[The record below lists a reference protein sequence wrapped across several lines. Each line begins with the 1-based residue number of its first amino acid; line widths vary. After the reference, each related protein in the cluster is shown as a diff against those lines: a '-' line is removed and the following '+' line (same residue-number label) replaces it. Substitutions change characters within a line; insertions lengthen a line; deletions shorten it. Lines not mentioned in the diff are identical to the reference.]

1 MTVLRHLSQAGRRRR
16 RRHVPAAAVVVLV
29 GAVMPLYAQEPQ
41 QQPTETPSPV
51 AGEGEAAPTPSL
63 ESVLEDEDASAEV
76 EDEQVNPCRL
86 EGQPD
91 ERAWLEKTRRGLGL
105 TVCRTA
111 LWFDGLF
118 GSERIYQERDATF
131 GWVQPSLGWNEIDGV
146 EPDLRFRAKVS
157 LPRLDRRMSALVG
170 RTDPDDVVEDAPGAD
185 LHVPEAFRDTDDE
198 WLLGLGYTPVRGLR
212 RRLDLNAGVEIRSPV
227 EVFVQGRYRRQW
239 FASERLLIRLRQTE
253 FWHSQD
259 RLGAS
264 TRLDVERLLSTNLLL
279 RWRMGGT
286 VAQRIE
292 GVEWFGELVLFQR
305 LADHQALAY
314 RIAATGESDAELEND
329 RYDLSVA
336 YRRRFVRDW
345 LFLELRPGA
354 TWRRPEEGA
363 EGELSPAMGIAIE
376 LQFGDWPDV
385 ALRP

>member
-1 MTVLRHLSQAGRRRR
+1 
-16 RRHVPAAAVVVLV
+16 
-29 GAVMPLYAQEPQ
+29 
-41 QQPTETPSPV
+41 
-51 AGEGEAAPTPSL
+51 
-63 ESVLEDEDASAEV
+63 
-76 EDEQVNPCRL
+76 
-86 EGQPD
+86 
-91 ERAWLEKTRRGLGL
+91 
-105 TVCRTA
+105 
-111 LWFDGLF
+111 
-118 GSERIYQERDATF
+118 
-131 GWVQPSLGWNEIDGV
+131 
-146 EPDLRFRAKVS
+146 
-157 LPRLDRRMSALVG
+157 
-170 RTDPDDVVEDAPGAD
+170 
-185 LHVPEAFRDTDDE
+185 
-198 WLLGLGYTPVRGLR
+198 
-212 RRLDLNAGVEIRSPV
+212 
-227 EVFVQGRYRRQW
+227 
-239 FASERLLIRLRQTE
+239 
-253 FWHSQD
+253 
-259 RLGAS
+259 
-264 TRLDVERLLSTNLLL
+264 
-279 RWRMGGT
+279 